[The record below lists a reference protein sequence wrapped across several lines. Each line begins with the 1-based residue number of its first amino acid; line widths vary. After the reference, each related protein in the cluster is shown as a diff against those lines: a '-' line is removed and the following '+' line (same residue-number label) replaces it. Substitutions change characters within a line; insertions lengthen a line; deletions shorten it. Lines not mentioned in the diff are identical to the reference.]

1 MSRMLHTCTPG
12 HVSYGW
18 IFARI
23 RVIVKQ
29 PSNKLRLNPPPP
41 DRGPRDLI
49 LNSVRY
55 RTNLKHQPDQGRA
68 TTGAHDAPPAP
79 CRVDASAAII
89 VHTYEPLPFR

>member
-1 MSRMLHTCTPG
+1 MYTGSRIIWMDFCADTRDREAT
-12 HVSYGW
+12 
-18 IFARI
+18 I
-23 RVIVKQ
+23 KQ
-29 PSNKLRLNPPPP
+29 ITIKSAAPT
-41 DRGPRDLI
+41 RDLI